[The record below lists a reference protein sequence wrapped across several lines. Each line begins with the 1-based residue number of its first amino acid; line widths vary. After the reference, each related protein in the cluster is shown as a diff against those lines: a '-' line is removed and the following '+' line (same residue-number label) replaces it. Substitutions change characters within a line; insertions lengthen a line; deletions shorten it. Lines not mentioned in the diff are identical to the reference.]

1 MSRLR
6 PLPPRKVKKILMEL
20 GWKFV
25 RKSGSHEIYQH
36 PDHPFIIVL
45 PIHGEI
51 KKGTLKS
58 IIEDLGLSV
67 EDFFNLI

>member
-1 MSRLR
+1 M
-6 PLPPRKVKKILMEL
+6 KL
-20 GWKFV
+20 GWKPV

-36 PDHPFIIVL
+36 PEHSFIIVL
-45 PIHGEI
+45 PIHKKI

-58 IIEDLGLSV
+58 IIEDLGLSI

>member
-6 PLPPRKVKKILMEL
+6 PLSPRKVKKILVKL
-20 GWKFV
+20 GWKPV
-25 RKSGSHEIYQH
+25 RITGSHEIYQH
-36 PDHPFIIVL
+36 PDHSFIIVL
-45 PIHGEI
+45 PIHNEI

-58 IIEDLGLSV
+58 IIEDLGLSI